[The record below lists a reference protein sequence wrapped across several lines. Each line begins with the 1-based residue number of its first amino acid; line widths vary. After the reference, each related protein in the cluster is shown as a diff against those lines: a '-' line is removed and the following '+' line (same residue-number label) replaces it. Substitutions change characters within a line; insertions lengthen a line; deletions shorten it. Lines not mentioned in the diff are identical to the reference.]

1 MNTEPISPKELS
13 QYTARANEEIDRL
26 KKAMRKTANKVRL
39 QDEALR
45 RAKHL
50 LHRDPFEAW
59 MVASDVSIP
68 RN

>member
-1 MNTEPISPKELS
+1 MNTEPISAKELS

-39 QDEALR
+39 QEEALR

>member
-39 QDEALR
+39 QEEALR